1 MEITTE
7 IQQLIDDEV
16 KGLKAKNAELV
27 AEVRKLTKE
36 STIDPNDFNALKE
49 QNNELQDKIAEQNK
63 ALKQAAK
70 QFDDAQK
77 ALKTE
82 SEFTQKLLIDNGIS
96 EALVSERV
104 KPGLLKAAKA
114 ILEKEAAIQ
123 IDGDKRSALIGG
135 KPLKDAIAEWAKS
148 EEGKEFIAAPANQG
162 GGAPGGANTGNAAK
176 VVNRATFDAMAPG
189 DKMTFAKA
197 GGVISDSL

>member
-1 MEITTE
+1 MEITAE
-7 IQQLIDDEV
+7 IQQLIDDE
-16 KGLKAKNAELV
+16 KAALKAKNDELII
-27 AEVRKLTKE
+27 EMRKLRLD
-36 STIDPNDFNALKE
+36 SVIDPKEFSDLKE
-49 QNNELQDKIAEQNK
+49 QNINLQEKLNEQAK

-77 ALKTE
+77 SLKAE
-82 SEFTQKLLIDNGIS
+82 SEFTQRLLIDNGIS

-148 EEGKEFIAAPANQG
+148 DEGKEFIAAPANQG
-162 GGAPGGANTGNAAK
+162 GGAPGGTQAGSASK
-176 VVNRATFDAMAPG
+176 VVNRQTFDAMAPG